1 VGGRPSRIGDAV
13 YRTLLRALPA
23 RVRAA
28 DADDMVD
35 QFGAER
41 AARRG
46 HPLRLAR
53 LWLAAAADVLWSAL
67 LARLAVPRRLSP
79 SSRRRTKGAGTMVSD
94 DIRHAVRRLRSR
106 PATAPAAGGMLA
118 LAIGLTTAMFTIVD
132 ALVLR
137 PVPFPHAERLAR
149 MVMFSSAGGRYAVS
163 LGAFSAWRESPAF
176 DAVEAFDTGTSLV
189 QTDGG
194 LIARE
199 GAFVTTGVFDMLG
212 ARAIRGRLFAAG
224 DGRAGADLE
233 QTARPRAAAALALAF
248 AAIAVLAAAGG
259 LFSIL
264 SDAVGRR
271 QREFGIRLALGAR
284 PAEVRRLIV
293 GDGLQVASAG
303 VVVSAA
309 AGWWLAQSLASMTYG
324 VAPGEP
330 ATWITVVA
338 VVLLTRLLASW
349 RPAARAGR
357 VDPVALL
364 REE

>member
-94 DIRHAVRRLRSR
+94 DIRHAVRRPRSR

-176 DAVEAFDTGTSLV
+176 DAVEAFDT
-189 QTDGG
+189 
-194 LIARE
+194 
-199 GAFVTTGVFDMLG
+199 DMLG

-364 REE
+364 RDE